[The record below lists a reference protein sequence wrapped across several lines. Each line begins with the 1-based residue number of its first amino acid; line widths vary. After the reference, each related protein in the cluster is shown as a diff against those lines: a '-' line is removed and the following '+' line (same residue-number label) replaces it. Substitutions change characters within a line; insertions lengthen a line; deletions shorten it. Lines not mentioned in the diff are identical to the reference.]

1 MFCPLTHVWMLTSE
15 SRLPVSDSVES
26 RTRAGAEGSCGAW
39 YWCLLVLDDSRDQ
52 VWGGNYTPGTIN
64 TCRLWGTD
72 WTTTTD
78 TETERNVFQAPR
90 RSPVSYDQPLQ
101 ITWPGPM
108 RTFTD
113 HGLTSSSA
121 AVNTDSNQHRRL
133 HHFFFSSVHVVT
145 HGQSLSFTH
154 ACIYKHFSST
164 DTISRKK
171 KKNGIKNHRHVGS
184 TERWNL
190 CHSVLRLRRCCRN
203 T

>member
-1 MFCPLTHVWMLTSE
+1 MS
-15 SRLPVSDSVES
+15 
-26 RTRAGAEGSCGAW
+26 AGAGRQQRPGVRGC
-39 YWCLLVLDDSRDQ
+39 
-52 VWGGNYTPGTIN
+52 YTPATIN

-72 WTTTTD
+72 WTTTTTD

-113 HGLTSSSA
+113 DGLTSSSA

-133 HHFFFSSVHVVT
+133 HRFFFSFVHVVT

-164 DTISRKK
+164 DTISTQVSIRKEKK
-171 KKNGIKNHRHVGS
+171 KWNKKSSTRRFHRTVESLSVSVAFKALLQEHVVSNFIPG
-184 TERWNL
+184 
-190 CHSVLRLRRCCRN
+190 
-203 T
+203 